1 ALAMGPRL
9 GCILARRILLAGR
22 LAPGPAPSQD
32 RKPLAS
38 AFALV
43 AQLVELLLPLRRAL
57 RGASEGALESL
68 DLVCD
73 LGAQA
78 FALLREVE
86 VLSHGVD
93 HKGVT
98 RTGGAG
104 SPRRANARAGDPR
117 RPRRRARPPP
127 PLPPEPPSVAWL
139 DSRPTAG
146 RRVAKITS
154 CWALRASAQV

>member
-1 ALAMGPRL
+1 
-9 GCILARRILLAGR
+9 CILARRILLAGR

-43 AQLVELLLPLRRAL
+43 AQLVELLLALRRAL

-86 VLSHGVD
+86 VLCHGSD
-93 HKGVT
+93 HKRCHT
-98 RTGGAG
+98 D
-104 SPRRANARAGDPR
+104 RR
-117 RPRRRARPPP
+117 
-127 PLPPEPPSVAWL
+127 
-139 DSRPTAG
+139 
-146 RRVAKITS
+146 RRVATPSKRPSRRPPKTETTS
-154 CWALRASAQV
+154 QAATAAAT